1 MAEPAEKVEASKSK
15 EEEPEKSLKS
25 TSPFAEMEAW
35 FQENLPRMMRPRW
48 EWPSWEW
55 PSLENIPRPFEG
67 KMPRVDVID
76 KDGEILVKAELPGV
90 SKENLEVSTTH
101 NTVTIKGTSRYEHK
115 EDKSDYH
122 RSEISHG
129 VFARTVT
136 LPAEVASDKA
146 EARFKD
152 GLLELTLPKLP
163 QKEGH
168 KIEVK

>member
-1 MAEPAEKVEASKSK
+1 MSEPAEKLETPKKEAIDSGKS
-15 EEEPEKSLKS
+15 PRAAG
-25 TSPFAEMEAW
+25 PFGDMETW
-35 FQENLPRMMRPRW
+35 FQEMFPRMMHPRMW
-48 EWPSWEW
+48 DW
-55 PSLENIPRPFEG
+55 PSLGNLPRPFEG

-76 KDGEILVKAELPGV
+76 KDGEILVKAEMPGV
-90 SKENLEVSTTH
+90 SKENLEVTTTS

-115 EDKSDYH
+115 EEKGDYH
-122 RSEISHG
+122 RSELSQG

-146 EARFKD
+146 EATFKD

-163 QKEGH
+163 QAEGH